1 MKQSKIL
8 VLTIAVALTLVF
20 GIAPAVFGK
29 DKLPDEPKLD
39 EQVNAN
45 TAAIAENEA
54 AIAAEAEA
62 RIADDNIVQGEVAAE
77 RAARIAD
84 DNYLQGLIDQNTADI
99 GVLNNIP
106 DQQCPEGEFV
116 TEIDPSGVI
125 QCAPVDGGEPQSYK
139 IIFVSSW
146 KGTTAFGG
154 LASADAICNF
164 LASNAGLP
172 GNYKAWL
179 SDSKTSAADRLTHA
193 EVPYITPTADV
204 VAVNWADLIDG
215 SLLHPINSTE
225 DGGFA
230 PDYFAYTNTTVTGE
244 INDSA
249 PGAACDDWTS
259 TAQNLSVRFGG
270 SGSSDGGWTFS
281 GSNTCDYISSLGNH
295 LYCLQQ

>member
-8 VLTIAVALTLVF
+8 VLTMAVALTLVF
-20 GIAPAVFGK
+20 GVTPAAFGK
-29 DKLPDEPKLD
+29 DKPPGEPKLD
-39 EQVNAN
+39 EQVAAN
-45 TAAIAENEA
+45 TDAIADNEA

-116 TEIDPSGVI
+116 TEIDPNGIV
-125 QCAPVDGGEPQSYK
+125 QCAPVDGGVPQSFK

-146 KGTTAFGG
+146 EGTPAFGG
-154 LASADAICNF
+154 LAAADAICNL

-179 SDSKTSAADRLTHA
+179 SDSTTSAAVRLTHA
-193 EVPYITPTADV
+193 EVPYITPRADV
-204 VAVNWADLIDG
+204 VAVNWANLIDG
-215 SLLHPINSTE
+215 SLLHPIDSDEN
-225 DGGFA
+225 GGYA
-230 PDYFAYTNTTVTGE
+230 PDYFAYTNTTVAGE
-244 INDSA
+244 IIDSGL
-249 PGAACDDWTS
+249 GAACDDWTS
-259 TAQNLSVRFGG
+259 TSQDFSARIGVSAR
-270 SGSSDGGWTFS
+270 SDGGWTFS
-281 GSNTCDYISSLGNH
+281 GQNTCDALSDVH
-295 LYCLQQ
+295 LYCVQQ